1 MNSDADRPPS
11 EASTPSPRS
20 PQDLRAA
27 IARGLQD
34 AETAELETS
43 CSERDISLRKLIWE
57 QAESIIAMQK
67 RGTSYERI
75 AAGLKNQGVEVTVLL
90 LRQYIYLYRKRQSMQ
105 PTPSTPEPAR
115 PTAHLWNNLVPQ
127 SRK

>member
-1 MNSDADRPPS
+1 MNSDADWSLS
-11 EASTPSPRS
+11 EASKPSPRS

-34 AETAELETS
+34 AETAELEAS

-57 QAESIIAMQK
+57 QAEGIIALQK

-75 AAGLKNQGVEVTVLL
+75 AAGLKNQGVEVTALL
-90 LRQYIYLYRKRQSMQ
+90 LRQYIYLYRKRQSVQ
-105 PTPSTPEPAR
+105 PIPSTPEPAR
-115 PTAHLWNNLVPQ
+115 PTANLWNNLAPQ

>member
-1 MNSDADRPPS
+1 MNSDADRPQLA
-11 EASTPSPRS
+11 ASKPNPRS

-34 AETAELETS
+34 AETAELEAS

-57 QAESIIAMQK
+57 QAEGIIALQK

-75 AAGLKNQGVEVTVLL
+75 AAGLKNQGVGVTALL
-90 LRQYIYLYRKRQSMQ
+90 LRQYIYLYRKRQSAQ
-105 PTPSTPEPAR
+105 PIPFTPEPAR
-115 PTAHLWNNLVPQ
+115 STANLWNNLSPQ